1 MKVKEVLQE
10 IQAKSEKSPN
20 RFSKKSFK
28 KLLKAMAN
36 DQDFEELIAQVK
48 GGEYVGD
55 EIIYPAKELRKWCRK
70 MVEKAGVDKS
80 ESAKVLDKDFVIDD
94 VDGIYEFFASVLYEF
109 MASGNS
115 YSILPKKD
123 LKGDIYIKSI
133 EEKTK
138 TVKCRNPKTGED
150 MDPFDQKVEEHRVL
164 AVKSPAPDYLKHR
177 I

>member
-1 MKVKEVLQE
+1 MKVKDVLME
-10 IQAKSEKSPN
+10 IRSKSEESPN

-36 DQDFEELIAQVK
+36 DDDFGELIAQVK

-55 EIIYPAKELRKWCRK
+55 EIIYPSKELRKWCRK

-80 ESAKVLDKDFVIDD
+80 ESGKVLEKDFVIDD
-94 VDGIYEFFASVLYEF
+94 VDGLYEYFASVLYEF
-109 MASGNS
+109 MAAGNKFS
-115 YSILPKKD
+115 TIPKRD
-123 LKGDIYIKSI
+123 LKGDIYIKSV

-138 TVKCRNPKTGED
+138 TIKCRNPKTGEE
-150 MDPFDQKVEEHRVL
+150 MDPFQQRVEKHRALGVS
-164 AVKSPAPDYLKHR
+164 SPAPDYLKHR